1 MKKWLVAYVRLHH
14 EKKTAERL
22 TAMNIENFL
31 PVQEEIRQWT
41 YRKKK
46 IKRVVIPMMIFVHVD
61 AAERSQVLTLS
72 AISRYMVLHGEHTP
86 AVIPDEQMERF
97 KFMLDYSDEAVEMC
111 TEPLAPGELIRV
123 VKGPLKG
130 LEGELVEMDGKAKVV
145 VRLDL
150 LGCEEM
156 WRRICSFAVR
166 KENKGMRLQSKEIQT
181 IIQIAKDIY
190 GETVQVYLFGSRLND
205 EKRGGDIDLLVRSTG
220 EKKGVLARIRM
231 TARLKLHLGDQKI
244 DVIGDHEEALK
255 NGIQLI

>member
-46 IKRVVIPMMIFVHVD
+46 IERVVIPMMIFVHVD

-97 KFMLDYSDEAVEMC
+97 KFMLDYSDEAVDVC
-111 TEPLAPGELIRV
+111 RTIGSGRIDTSGQRSA
-123 VKGPLKG
+123 KGTG
-130 LEGELVEMDGKAKVV
+130 
-145 VRLDL
+145 
-150 LGCEEM
+150 
-156 WRRICSFAVR
+156 RRIGGSGW
-166 KENKGMRLQSKEIQT
+166 KGESG
-181 IIQIAKDIY
+181 
-190 GETVQVYLFGSRLND
+190 GETGFVGMC
-205 EKRGGDIDLLVRSTG
+205 GG
-220 EKKGVLARIRM
+220 
-231 TARLKLHLGDQKI
+231 
-244 DVIGDHEEALK
+244 
-255 NGIQLI
+255 

>member
-61 AAERSQVLTLS
+61 AA
-72 AISRYMVLHGEHTP
+72 
-86 AVIPDEQMERF
+86 
-97 KFMLDYSDEAVEMC
+97 DEAVEMC

-130 LEGELVEMDGKAKVV
+130 LEGELVEVDRKAKVV

-150 LGCEEM
+150 LGCAGVDM
-156 WRRICSFAVR
+156 PVGFV
-166 KENKGMRLQSKEIQT
+166 
-181 IIQIAKDIY
+181 
-190 GETVQVYLFGSRLND
+190 
-205 EKRGGDIDLLVRSTG
+205 EKM
-220 EKKGVLARIRM
+220 K
-231 TARLKLHLGDQKI
+231 
-244 DVIGDHEEALK
+244 
-255 NGIQLI
+255 

>member
-46 IKRVVIPMMIFVHVD
+46 I
-61 AAERSQVLTLS
+61 RSQVLTLS

-111 TEPLAPGELIRV
+111 TAPLAPGELIRV

-130 LEGELVEMDGKAKVV
+130 LEGELVEVDGKAKVV

-150 LGCEEM
+150 LGCAGVDM
-156 WRRICSFAVR
+156 PVGFV
-166 KENKGMRLQSKEIQT
+166 
-181 IIQIAKDIY
+181 
-190 GETVQVYLFGSRLND
+190 
-205 EKRGGDIDLLVRSTG
+205 EKI
-220 EKKGVLARIRM
+220 K
-231 TARLKLHLGDQKI
+231 
-244 DVIGDHEEALK
+244 
-255 NGIQLI
+255 

>member
-97 KFMLDYSDEAVEMC
+97 KFMGGQRSAKGSGRRTGGSGWKSESGGKTGFAGMC
-111 TEPLAPGELIRV
+111 WG
-123 VKGPLKG
+123 
-130 LEGELVEMDGKAKVV
+130 
-145 VRLDL
+145 
-150 LGCEEM
+150 
-156 WRRICSFAVR
+156 
-166 KENKGMRLQSKEIQT
+166 
-181 IIQIAKDIY
+181 
-190 GETVQVYLFGSRLND
+190 
-205 EKRGGDIDLLVRSTG
+205 
-220 EKKGVLARIRM
+220 
-231 TARLKLHLGDQKI
+231 
-244 DVIGDHEEALK
+244 
-255 NGIQLI
+255 